1 MSKKNIL
8 IVIIFLVLV
17 GLLFSVKVY
26 DLDFLID
33 VTESDTDLG
42 TENIVLNA
50 KLIRFPFNLGI
61 IYGQLT
67 IDQTVFRIS
76 HLKIMP
82 KGTYHSSESYEFNL
96 KNKDDQELL
105 NGYAILMGDL
115 DEHKS
120 FDIRIT
126 FNKMDLFT
134 GKSRTEYILGIYT
147 F

>member
-1 MSKKNIL
+1 MSKKYIF
-8 IVIIFLVLV
+8 IVVIFLVLV

-26 DLDFLID
+26 DLDFLIE
-33 VTESDTDLG
+33 VVESDIDLE
-42 TENIVLNA
+42 TEIIRMDA
-50 KLIRFPFNLGI
+50 KLIGFPFNLGI
-61 IYGQLT
+61 IFGKLT

-82 KGTYHSSESYEFNL
+82 EGTFHSSISYEFNL

-115 DEHKS
+115 NESES
-120 FDIRIT
+120 FDLRIV

-134 GKSRTEYILGIYT
+134 GKSRTEDILGTYT
-147 F
+147 Y